1 MKHKAALIL
10 VLAACAL
17 VSACNTIEGI
27 GKDVERGGEKV
38 QQTAKDVQ
46 KKL

>member
-1 MKHKAALIL
+1 MKRKVALIL

>member
-1 MKHKAALIL
+1 MKRKVALIL

-17 VSACNTIEGI
+17 VSACNTIEGM

-38 QQTAKDVQ
+38 QQTAKEVQ